1 MYPILAPAKVKGRP
15 ELGRVDIKFCSD
27 KHQMAEGWQETR
39 AKERE
44 AELLA
49 EREKK
54 RMEEEREA
62 EREAKREA
70 EEAKKKT
77 DRERELKM
85 YADASARSRA
95 NAIGDFWQNYGG

>member
-1 MYPILAPAKVKGRP
+1 MYPILAPAKAKGRP

-44 AELLA
+44 AELLV
-49 EREKK
+49 EKEKK

-62 EREAKREA
+62 EREA
-70 EEAKKKT
+70 EEAKKKA
-77 DRERELKM
+77 DREQELKM

-95 NAIGDFWQNYGG
+95 NAIGDFWQNYDR